1 MKNNLYKE
9 VFRFIS
15 SLVRF
20 HDVRR
25 MRLPLSTAFTA
36 VLLAALL
43 ALASIPSSGASLEP
57 HAPIR
62 ITGNSEFT
70 AENGVVSGSGTAED
84 PYLIEG
90 WSIIEAVVGADYG
103 IWLEN
108 IDAHVVIRNCQI
120 IPLETGIRLEHTSNV
135 VIENVTVN
143 GGHQGIYAY
152 NSSNLVI
159 RNSDISHIVG
169 DALLLFSGSN
179 VRIAD
184 CRIGDG
190 QYYSFYMKHVYDSI
204 VEGCELYG
212 SLYGVYAESSER
224 ILICNCN
231 IHSNLGDGIYFYVVI
246 NSTISNSQVLFNED
260 HGIYLDSSDWI
271 TIEYCDVRNSSLG
284 IWLNPAFNC
293 KICCN
298 NFINIY
304 SNAQDDGEDN
314 VWDGNYWSDYHGT
327 DTDSD
332 GYGDAPYQIVGKANA
347 KDNRP
352 RMQVIPEFPQAV
364 ALTLTMAASSALAIR
379 QRTKHKKNDYAKH
392 SL

>member
-1 MKNNLYKE
+1 
-9 VFRFIS
+9 
-15 SLVRF
+15 
-20 HDVRR
+20 
-25 MRLPLSTAFTA
+25 MRLSIYTVFLAI
-36 VLLAALL
+36 LLAALL
-43 ALASIPSSGASLEP
+43 ALASIPESGVSLEP
-57 HAPIR
+57 HDPIR

-90 WSIIEAVVGADYG
+90 WLMTEAVIGADYG

-108 IDAHVVIRNCQI
+108 TDAHVVIRNCQI
-120 IPLETGIRLEHTSNV
+120 VPPDTGIRLEHTSNII
-135 VIENVTVN
+135 IENVTIN

-159 RNSDISHIVG
+159 RNSEISHIAG
-169 DALLLFSGSN
+169 DALLLYSGSN

-184 CRIGDG
+184 CQIGDG
-190 QYYSFYMKHVYDSI
+190 QYYSLYMGHMYDSI

-224 ILICNCN
+224 ILIRNCN
-231 IHSNLGDGIYFYVVI
+231 IHSNFGDGIYFYVVI
-246 NSTISNSQVLFNED
+246 NGTISNSQIQFNED

-271 TIEYCDVRNSSLG
+271 TIEYCDIRNSSLG

-293 KICCN
+293 KICSN

-304 SNAQDDGEDN
+304 SNAQDDGQDN
-314 VWDGNYWSDYHGT
+314 IWDGNYWGDYSGT
-327 DTDSD
+327 DTDGD
-332 GYGDAPYQIVGKANA
+332 GYGDTPYQIVGKANA

-352 RMQVIPEFPQAV
+352 KIQIIPEFPQA
-364 ALTLTMAASSALAIR
+364 AAFTLTMAVSSALAIR
-379 QRTKHKKNDYAKH
+379 RRTKSKKNDTAK
-392 SL
+392 L